1 MYFFTTI
8 NRLIWSTVDFT
19 ILELIDTVGDAP
31 SNITTFDASTAN
43 IVAIGRYR
51 IIIITFSNLMRD
63 AEYVGS
69 VGKDGVRSEKVSCLL
84 SEEGGKQPNGGLL
97 WDRKFFG
104 QIRLDW
110 KTVEVSSL
118 SGHGVVKTRS
128 NEQCSRRSRQSNNL
142 TSFFI
147 KNEVQLLS
155 SRERS
160 IKYQ

>member
-1 MYFFTTI
+1 M
-8 NRLIWSTVDFT
+8 IWSTVDFT

-84 SEEGGKQPNGGLL
+84 SEEGVSNPMGGCYGTESFSGK
-97 WDRKFFG
+97 F
-104 QIRLDW
+104 DW
-110 KTVEVSSL
+110 I
-118 SGHGVVKTRS
+118 G
-128 NEQCSRRSRQSNNL
+128 RR
-142 TSFFI
+142 
-147 KNEVQLLS
+147 
-155 SRERS
+155 
-160 IKYQ
+160 